1 MRATLVF
8 AICLLAFCKA
18 SVGDYPGFL
27 RFWFGKE
34 DANGDGLISAGE
46 FTDWKLQ
53 FKDCHGLQEGIVSA
67 LVHEVNQDIYGKV
80 SKTKYENEVALRYA
94 GKPDCLVP
102 G

>member
-8 AICLLAFCKA
+8 ALCLLAFCKA

-53 FKDCHGLQEGIVSA
+53 FKDCHGLQEV
-67 LVHEVNQDIYGKV
+67 LIYKN
-80 SKTKYENEVALRYA
+80 TLLNYA
-94 GKPDCLVP
+94 SISLKILLISHRGL
-102 G
+102 